1 MKALICLKLQCLA
14 GCYSWNWKS
23 LYLVMFLVSY
33 GKLSFSST
41 ELAQD
46 IDWSKKEKSPFL
58 WFRKVSRF
66 RRGWTPHFRTFAKPE
81 SFAKS
86 TSLVWKLELD
96 CNFSVKNYKH
106 SSGLVRY
113 SDVTIEPKLFT
124 LYSVGGWSQP
134 LPCAIHW
141 IAFNDIKPIRS
152 LGGDVTLP
160 VLQGEKNDLTFFPLL
175 LSTLG
180 TTQCLSLVICLK

>member
-1 MKALICLKLQCLA
+1 MLWSI
-14 GCYSWNWKS
+14 GS
-23 LYLVMFLVSY
+23 L
-33 GKLSFSST
+33 
-41 ELAQD
+41 
-46 IDWSKKEKSPFL
+46 FL
-58 WFRKVSRF
+58 W
-66 RRGWTPHFRTFAKPE
+66 
-81 SFAKS
+81 
-86 TSLVWKLELD
+86 LVWKLELD
-96 CNFSVKNYKH
+96 CDFSVRNYKH
-106 SSGLVRY
+106 SRGLVRY

-160 VLQGEKNDLTFFPLL
+160 VLQEKNDLTFFPLP

-180 TTQCLSLVICLK
+180 TTMFIFGDLPQITTPCVRLSTKEPHNQAPKTCIKKGLCVCQEWRPLSDGRVTKA